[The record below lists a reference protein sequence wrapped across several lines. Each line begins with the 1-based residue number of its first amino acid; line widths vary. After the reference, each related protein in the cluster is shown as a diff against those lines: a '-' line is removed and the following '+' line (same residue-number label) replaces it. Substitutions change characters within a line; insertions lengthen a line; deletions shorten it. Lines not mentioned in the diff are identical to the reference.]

1 MYLDNYKKKDISEEV
16 LINTW
21 LEQYY
26 GVTLS
31 DVKGDYKKDENG
43 KFSVEETRKFYND
56 FALTEEQHDKWDK
69 QLRKELRKKLKV
81 PKGMFDRSYGFVYL
95 NIAPTIQK
103 D

>member
-1 MYLDNYKKKDISEEV
+1 MYLDNCKKKDISEEV

-26 GVTLS
+26 GIRLS
-31 DVKGDYKKDENG
+31 DIEGDYKKDENG
-43 KFSVEETRKFYND
+43 KFSIEETRRFYND

-69 QLRKELRKKLKV
+69 QLRKELRKKLRVTKRV
-81 PKGMFDRSYGFVYL
+81 FDRSYGFVYL
-95 NIAPTIQK
+95 NVAPAIQK